1 MESSRPSR
9 LASCYRITVYVVD
22 CESPHNSSQ
31 TMQQATNDVKPDGH
45 REARG
50 GRPAGRGVLRLLVRG
65 ARWHVEGLLHTR
77 PEHADTRGGA
87 DRLVVSAEAPFGGY
101 RQDTVVWRE

>member
-31 TMQQATNDVKPDGH
+31 TIQQATNDVSQTGTEELVEDELQGCGLSGYWSEVVAGTSRAFSIPVLSMLI
-45 REARG
+45 
-50 GRPAGRGVLRLLVRG
+50 PA
-65 ARWHVEGLLHTR
+65 AGLT
-77 PEHADTRGGA
+77 G
-87 DRLVVSAEAPFGGY
+87 S
-101 RQDTVVWRE
+101 W